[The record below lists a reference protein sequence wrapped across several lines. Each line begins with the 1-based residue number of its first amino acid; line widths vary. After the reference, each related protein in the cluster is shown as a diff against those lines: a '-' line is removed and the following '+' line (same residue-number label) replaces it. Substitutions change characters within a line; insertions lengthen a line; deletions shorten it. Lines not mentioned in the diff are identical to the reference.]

1 MRVVPALLAC
11 LFWAA
16 AAQGGWGAG
25 GKAKADGGL
34 TPAELADVAA
44 SPPPGAR
51 LDLGLAAPDTEG
63 VTRSMCAILGGR
75 PAFFSF
81 VDYTCVT
88 LCGTSLA
95 LLADALERSSL
106 APSDYRV
113 VVMGIDPKAPPRAA
127 IAMAARDIPD
137 RLRTATVLLSP
148 DQETLSRATAMLGYR
163 YAYDAANSRFAHTSA
178 VYVIGSDG
186 GVRGVLSPFALTAGD
201 METALAGPAGPG
213 LAARVRLLCYGLD
226 PLHGVYTA
234 RITAGLR
241 LAGALTVVLL
251 ASTVSLLIR
260 RRGWAR

>member
-1 MRVVPALLAC
+1 MKVLPAFLVC
-11 LFWAA
+11 LFWIAA
-16 AAQGGWGAG
+16 AESGWAAG
-25 GKAKADGGL
+25 GKADVGGGL
-34 TPAELADVAA
+34 TRDELADIAA

-51 LDLGLAAPDTEG
+51 FDLGLTAPDTEG
-63 VTRSMCAILGGR
+63 TMRSMGDILDGR
-75 PAFFSF
+75 PAFFTF

-95 LLADALERSSL
+95 LLADALERSKL

-113 VVMGIDPKAPPRAA
+113 VVMGIDPKASPRAA
-127 IAMAARDIPD
+127 RAMAARDIPD
-137 RLRTATVLLSP
+137 RLRIATVLLSP
-148 DQETLSRATAMLGYR
+148 DQETLSRATRMLGYR
-163 YAYDAANSRFAHTSA
+163 YAYDAPNSRFAHASA

-186 GVRGVLSPFALTAGD
+186 GVGGVLSPFALTAGD
-201 METALAGPAGPG
+201 METAIAGPARPG
-213 LAARVRLLCYGLD
+213 LAARVLLLCYGLD

-251 ASTVSLLIR
+251 ASTVLLLIR